1 MKYLLLFYLI
11 PNSSDILSSLLVAL
25 CLLPVFIFI
34 LLCFTKTNFHLVR
47 KPCLILPQIS
57 LYTVLS
63 SLKSDEVL
71 PGSNLFSVSSPLLR
85 DIAILNQA
93 LVTLEGL
100 RVRSISVITWH
111 LPFTRPYTLINKLCG
126 QYFLINWQWRD
137 CLTPNFC
144 GNMKSIYYMKTKYKT
159 Y

>member
-100 RVRSISVITWH
+100 RVRSISVIT
-111 LPFTRPYTLINKLCG
+111 
-126 QYFLINWQWRD
+126 
-137 CLTPNFC
+137 
-144 GNMKSIYYMKTKYKT
+144 
-159 Y
+159 